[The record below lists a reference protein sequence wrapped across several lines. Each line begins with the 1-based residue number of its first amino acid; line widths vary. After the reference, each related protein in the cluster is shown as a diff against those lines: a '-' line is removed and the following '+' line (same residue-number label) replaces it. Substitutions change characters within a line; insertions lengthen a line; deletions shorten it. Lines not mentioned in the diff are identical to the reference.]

1 MPRPI
6 PGDRSDLLRGIPR
19 ELRPLLA
26 APSRRSVLRGGMAA
40 GVGLGVAACGT
51 GGTTDDTGGD
61 AGSDPSAS
69 LTPASD
75 DSENDPTLN
84 FANWTLYIDLDD
96 EGSTS
101 PTLVEFEE
109 ETGIDVEY
117 SEDIEDNN
125 TYFGRIQG
133 QLANGQDIGQ
143 DIIVFTDWMASR
155 CIRLGYVQELND
167 ENLPNKENLLPNLQ
181 EVDFDPGRRYSLTW
195 QSGFGLLAWNR
206 ELVPD
211 GLATLEDLWDPEL
224 RGRVEVLSEMRDTLG
239 LIMMSQGVDLAGDW
253 GDDEFAAAL
262 EVLEEQISNGQ
273 IRQVRGNSYAD
284 DLVSEDAIAVIG
296 WSGDIVA
303 LNFETEDKF
312 GFAIPESGGTLW
324 SDNCLV
330 PIGSPRKSN
339 AERLIN
345 YYYDPAVAARVAA
358 YVNYITPVDGAREAM
373 EDVDPSLVDN
383 QLIFPNEETLST
395 VSVFRSL
402 TPDEETRYQA
412 DFQRVIGN

>member
-1 MPRPI
+1 MPRPA
-6 PGDRSDLLRGIPR
+6 PGDRSEFLRGIPR
-19 ELRPLLA
+19 ELRPLLS
-26 APSRRSVLRGGMAA
+26 APTRRSVLRGGMAA
-40 GVGLGVAACGT
+40 GVGLGLTACGT
-51 GGTTDDTGGD
+51 GGTGED
-61 AGSDPSAS
+61 AGGDPSAS
-69 LTPASD
+69 LTPARD

-84 FANWTLYIDLDD
+84 FANWTLYIDLTDD
-96 EGSTS
+96 GSAS
-101 PTLVEFEE
+101 PTLQEFEE
-109 ETGIDVEY
+109 QTGIDVEY

-125 TYFGRIQG
+125 TYFGRVQG

-143 DIIVFTDWMASR
+143 DIIVFTDWMAAR
-155 CIRLGYVQELND
+155 CIRLGYVQQLDDANI
-167 ENLPNKENLLPNLQ
+167 PNKENLLPSLQ
-181 EVDFDPGRRYSLTW
+181 EVDFDPGRQYSLTW

-211 GLATLEDLWDPEL
+211 GLVTLEDLWDPEL
-224 RGRVEVLSEMRDTLG
+224 RGRVEVLSEMRDTIG
-239 LIMMSQGVDLAGDW
+239 LIMMSQGVDIAGDW

-262 EVLEEQISNGQ
+262 AVLEEQISNGQ

-330 PIGSPRKSN
+330 PIGSPRKAN
-339 AERLIN
+339 AEQLIN
-345 YYYDPAVAARVAA
+345 YYYDPVVAARVAA

-373 EDVDPSLVDN
+373 QDVDPSLVDN
-383 QLIFPNEETLST
+383 QLIFPDDETLST